1 MHGQY
6 IRSIDRELI
15 SVKDVLLWLSRGD
28 LKAETEC
35 EIVAV
40 QDQALQTKYHAT
52 KILQTG
58 TDSKYGLCQ
67 KFGETVDHIISACQY
82 WQKNNV

>member
-1 MHGQY
+1 MYGQY

-15 SVKDVLLWLSRGD
+15 SVEDILLWLSRGD

-40 QDQALQTKYHAT
+40 QDQALQTKYCKQEQIAN
-52 KILQTG
+52 
-58 TDSKYGLCQ
+58 
-67 KFGETVDHIISACQY
+67 VDCV
-82 WQKNNV
+82 KNLVRQ